1 MKLDNAYKNVS
12 VSTGTLDV
20 NELAYNC
27 FGFLRLLQLDRA
39 KAERL
44 QSAKQRLAASD
55 KLNADTARILRKNL
69 LFNHFFELLED
80 ISPEGCYFGIH
91 PGDPGN
97 LGFWDKSLKFNP
109 D

>member
-1 MKLDNAYKNVS
+1 MKLDKAYKNVS

-55 KLNADTARILRKNL
+55 KLNADTARILRKDL
-69 LFNHFFELLED
+69 LFNYFFKLLED
-80 ISPEGCYFGIH
+80 ISPEGCFFGIH

-97 LGFWDKSLKFNP
+97 LGFWDKSLKFNTH
-109 D
+109 